1 MNNIVEI
8 EEVETALEWRGETIP
23 RFVLGT
29 AQLGM
34 PYGIANPAG
43 QPDEPAAHAI
53 VSTAWDHGV
62 RWFDTAQAYGDSERV
77 LGDALTECAG
87 GDRAAVITKL
97 DPRLEPSDADGI
109 RTSLVDS
116 CRRLRVETLRGV
128 MLHRAALLSRWQ
140 DGLGDALRRARQDGL
155 VRYLGV
161 SVYTVTEALAALRHP
176 DIDMIQT
183 PCNAWDQRMLREGVF
198 EIAREAGKLC
208 FVRSLYLQG
217 ALAMSPAALARR
229 MPDARDASE
238 HWHAI
243 SNALGVSVE
252 ALAIR
257 FGRALGTPL
266 VIGAESAAQVEMTA
280 HMLSEPPLSRDVLD
294 GLNASLAPR
303 VHEGILNP
311 STWKLSA

>member
-1 MNNIVEI
+1 MNHTAEI
-8 EEVETALEWRGETIP
+8 EETETIVEWRGETIP

-43 QPDEPAAHAI
+43 KPDEPAAHA
-53 VSTAWDHGV
+53 VVQTAWDHGV
-62 RWFDTAQAYGDSERV
+62 RWFDTAQAYGDSERM
-77 LGDALTECAG
+77 LGDALDACDG
-87 GDRAAVITKL
+87 RSRAAVITKL
-97 DPRLEPSDADGI
+97 DPRLEPGDSDGI
-109 RTSLVDS
+109 RASLADS
-116 CRRLRVETLRGV
+116 CRRLRVETLWGV
-128 MLHRAALLSRWQ
+128 LLHRAGLLSRWQ
-140 DGLGDALRRARQDGL
+140 DGLGGALRRAREDGL
-155 VRYLGV
+155 LRYLGV

-176 DIDMIQT
+176 EIDLIQA

-198 EIAREAGKLC
+198 DVARDTGKLC

-243 SNALGVSVE
+243 STALGVSVE

-266 VIGAESAAQVEMTA
+266 VIGAETAPQVEMTA
-280 HMLSEPPLSRDVLD
+280 RLLNEPPLSREVLD

-303 VHEGILNP
+303 VHVGILNP